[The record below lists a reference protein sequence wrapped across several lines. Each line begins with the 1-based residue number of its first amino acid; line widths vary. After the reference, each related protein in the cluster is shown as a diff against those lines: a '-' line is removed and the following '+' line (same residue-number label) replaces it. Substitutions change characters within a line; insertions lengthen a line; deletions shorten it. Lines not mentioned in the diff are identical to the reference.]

1 MCGILGA
8 LRLTGEGPPLSR
20 EVLERMT
27 ATLYHRG
34 PDNHSCLERD
44 GLTFGFCRLSIV
56 DLVSGDQ
63 PISNESG
70 TVHVI
75 CNGEIFNHRELRRQL
90 EARGHVFRTHSDV
103 EVLVHLYEEE
113 GDELV
118 HSLNGQFGFAIFDE
132 TRRRLLLGRDHCGII
147 PVFYTVAN
155 GHFVF
160 ASEIKTLLCFPGVER
175 EVDLTGFDQLLSLPG
190 VISPRTLFR
199 GIHGLPA
206 GSLLTVER
214 GEFAVREYWDLR
226 FPKEH
231 EAVYGRTPQ
240 EYQEELREA
249 LGQSVRYR
257 LQADV
262 PVGAYLSGGLDSS
275 LIAGLI
281 AANGQPVNTFSI
293 DFTDKAFSEGKF
305 QRLMSDG
312 IGFPHHE
319 IRFGSE
325 DVLRCLSDV
334 VWHAETPLKE
344 AYDTACYALSA
355 KVQDR
360 GVRVV
365 LSGQGADEL
374 FAGYAGYRFDAF
386 RRAGRKRPAL
396 NPEAA
401 RLEEDLWGDPE
412 FVYEKPQLAFREVKK
427 RLFSER
433 LADQYDSFDFTRQG
447 VIARDKVAGLH
458 VLHRRSYLDF
468 KLRLANHLL
477 ADHGDR
483 MALAHSVEARFPFL
497 DIHLLDFVTRL
508 PPDLKL
514 HDFEDKYLLKKVA
527 AEYVPREI
535 IEREKFPFSAP
546 GRPALLQSGVV
557 WIEDLLSRE
566 RIAREGYFDADEV
579 ERLKQEYRK
588 PGFNLNVPYED
599 DLLMVVLSFNL
610 FKERFQLPS
619 L

>member
-8 LRLTGEGPPLSR
+8 LRLNGSGEPVSR
-20 EVLERMT
+20 AVLERMT
-27 ATLYHRG
+27 ETLHHRG
-34 PDNHSCLERD
+34 PDNRSSLERD
-44 GLTFGFCRLSIV
+44 GLALGFCRLSIV
-56 DLVSGDQ
+56 DLVTGDQ

-75 CNGEIFNHRELRRQL
+75 CNGEIFNHRELRQQL
-90 EARGHVFRTHSDV
+90 EARGHVFRSRSDV

-118 HSLNGQFGFAIFDE
+118 HRLNGQFGFAIFDE
-132 TRRRLLLGRDHCGII
+132 TRRRLLLARDPCGII
-147 PVFYTVAN
+147 PVFHTVAN
-155 GHFVF
+155 GHLVF

-175 EVDLTGFDQLLSLPG
+175 KVDLIGLDQLLSLPG
-190 VISPRTLFR
+190 VISPRTLFH
-199 GIHGLPA
+199 GIQSLPP

-214 GEFAVREYWDLR
+214 GEVTIREYWDLR
-226 FPKEH
+226 FPQER
-231 EAVYGRTPQ
+231 EAVYDRTPA
-240 EYQEELREA
+240 EYQEELREILVQA
-249 LGQSVRYR
+249 VRYR

-262 PVGAYLSGGLDSS
+262 PIGAYLSGGLDSS
-275 LIAGLI
+275 LIVGLI
-281 AANGQPVNTFSI
+281 AANSQPMDTFSI
-293 DFTDKAFSEGKF
+293 DFTDSAFSEGKF
-305 QRLMSDG
+305 QRLMAER
-312 IGFPHHE
+312 IRFPHHE

-325 DVLRCLSDV
+325 EVQRCLADV
-334 VWHAETPLKE
+334 IWHAETPLKE

-386 RRAGRKRPAL
+386 RRAGRKRAAMS
-396 NPEAA
+396 PEAA
-401 RLEEDLWGDPE
+401 RVEESLWGDPD

-427 RLFSER
+427 RLFSAR
-433 LADQYDSFDFTRQG
+433 LAERHDSFDFSRQG
-447 VIARDKVAGLH
+447 VVDRDKLAGLH

-468 KLRLANHLL
+468 KLRLTHHLL

-497 DIHLLDFVTRL
+497 DVHLLDLVTRI

-514 HDFEDKYLLKKVA
+514 HDFEEKYLLKKVA
-527 AEYVPREI
+527 EEYVPREI
-535 IEREKFPFSAP
+535 IQREKFPFSAP
-546 GRPALLQSGVV
+546 GSPALLQSGAG
-557 WIEDLLSRE
+557 WIQDLLSRE

-579 ERLKQEYRK
+579 ERLKQLYGT
-588 PGFNLNVPYED
+588 PGFRLSIPYED

-610 FKERFQLPS
+610 FKERFQLPN